1 MFKTRSAVL
10 ALVFALACVPAIAAQ
25 QEGALFTPGDLTM
38 TKPKTTQAK
47 AEAQTTAS
55 TAAFDA
61 AAQAPAPAPAPA
73 TDAAA
78 GGEEAAAAADQAAT
92 SQAAETELKPP
103 PPPAPADPTLMAPPP
118 PPAAPTVSNAVAE
131 QEVQKDAVIADQA
144 EQLRKA
150 EAVIASMSAQL
161 AQQEVLGLYEVV
173 SPLTHDGEHYPIG
186 KPVRLTARQA
196 QPLLG
201 HTVVEADD

>member
-25 QEGALFTPGDLTM
+25 QEGAPFTPGDLTM

-55 TAAFDA
+55 TAATDA

-73 TDAAA
+73 PDAAT
-78 GGEEAAAAADQAAT
+78 GGEAAATDQAT
-92 SQAAETELKPP
+92 SEQAAETELKPP
-103 PPPAPADPTLMAPPP
+103 PPPAPAAPTLNAPPP
-118 PPAAPTVSNAVAE
+118 PPAAPTASNAVAE

-161 AQQEVLGLYEVV
+161 AQQDVLGLYEVV

-186 KPVRLTARQA
+186 KPVRLTAKQA